1 MKHLVM
7 PGVFVSFAC
16 LIDDMLSGAFA
27 PFSSTMAMAD
37 WLVVV
42 ATFWGVAL
50 VAVSVLRV
58 VAVLVL
64 TVAVVAEGGTFSGT
78 SQPIASTNI
87 WRLTCCLERSFCSA
101 LLVDIGREAE
111 VVGNS

>member
-1 MKHLVM
+1 
-7 PGVFVSFAC
+7 
-16 LIDDMLSGAFA
+16 
-27 PFSSTMAMAD
+27 MAD

-87 WRLTCCLERSFCSA
+87 LLTYWRLTCCLERSFCSA